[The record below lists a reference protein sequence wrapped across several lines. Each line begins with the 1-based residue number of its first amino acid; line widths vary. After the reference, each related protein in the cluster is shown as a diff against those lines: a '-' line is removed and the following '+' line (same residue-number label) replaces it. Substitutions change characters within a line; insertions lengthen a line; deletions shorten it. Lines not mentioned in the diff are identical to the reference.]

1 MILAPRLRTLA
12 LITAL
17 LAAAGASAVAACTSS
32 TTTTTF
38 TPITGIEI
46 QSASLVAGFGC
57 GTEPNQV
64 YRYVAALSFASGPD
78 GGAVGAPVF
87 QSGVP
92 LTNIFECFSDGV
104 FENLPTS
111 DAGSLTFKVSV
122 FAYSQGAYIAAG
134 LPSNLGCPPMPDGGF
149 CVPSST
155 PVTSGQ
161 EDKASW
167 TTLCTATQQAGTPVI
182 AMCGPLAS
190 TVGPEADAAAD
201 ASRDGALDAGPDA
214 TSTPADGSS
223 EAAAPDGAV
232 TSPDAGVDGAAGDAA
247 ADGAAGDGAT
257 DG

>member
-1 MILAPRLRTLA
+1 MILASRLRTLA
-12 LITAL
+12 LLGVL

-64 YRYVAALSFASGPD
+64 FRYVATLSFASGPD
-78 GGAVGAPVF
+78 GGGVGAPVF

-122 FAYSQGAYIAAG
+122 FAYNQSAYIAAG
-134 LPSNLGCPPMPDGGF
+134 LPDDLGCPPIPDGGF
-149 CVPSST
+149 CAPSST
-155 PVTSGQ
+155 PVTAGQ
-161 EDKASW
+161 EGKASW

-182 AMCGPLAS
+182 AVCPPLVSTTEAPETDGGP
-190 TVGPEADAAAD
+190 DAA
-201 ASRDGALDAGPDA
+201 RDGALDAAPDA
-214 TSTPADGSS
+214 TS
-223 EAAAPDGAV
+223 AAPDA
-232 TSPDAGVDGAAGDAA
+232 SSDAAPPDAAAAEPDGAPVDGALV
-247 ADGAAGDGAT
+247 DGAT
-257 DG
+257 E